1 MIRYLNT
8 DLDLVAAEDL
18 TAFAAGL
25 EALGVLAL
33 HVDRRE
39 DGLWYATFET
49 DDSCEEPEHDIVLM
63 LAAVESLEDSLRGD
77 WRACVVRE
85 FNVGYESGD
94 GPWGFNQLVSAE
106 TLRRMAD
113 AGAGLRVTLYPPAP
127 PGDGI

>member
-1 MIRYLNT
+1 MIQYLNT

-18 TAFAAGL
+18 TSLAAGL
-25 EALGVLAL
+25 KALGVHAL
-33 HVDRRE
+33 HIGQRE

-49 DDSCEEPEHDIVLM
+49 NDSCEEPEHNIVLM
-63 LAAVESLEDSLRGD
+63 LAAIDLLDDPWRGV

-94 GPWGFNQLVSAE
+94 GPWGFNHLISAE

-113 AGAGLRVTLYPPAP
+113 LGAGLRITLYPPAA
-127 PGDGI
+127 DAK

>member
-1 MIRYLNT
+1 MIKYLNT
-8 DLDLVAAEDL
+8 DLDLVAADDL
-18 TAFAAGL
+18 TPLAAGL
-25 EALGVLAL
+25 TALGVHAL

-49 DDSCEEPEHDIVLM
+49 DDSCEEPEHSIVLM
-63 LAAVESLEDSLRGD
+63 LAAVESLDGPLRGA

-113 AGAGLRVTLYPPAP
+113 AGTGLRVTLYPPAP